1 MRKAAATKTAKAGKV
16 APARA
21 RQRTAPAAAPAAAAA
36 AAKRTGAPSPPR
48 EETLQGLASR
58 LGPGLI
64 TGAADDDP
72 SGIATYSQAGA
83 QFRFALVWTLFLTT
97 PLMIG
102 IQMLS
107 ARIGWATSEGLA
119 TNIDKI
125 CPRWLTV
132 SLIGLLVVANTI
144 NIAADVGAMAEAL
157 KLIVGG
163 PQPLYVFAFGTLC
176 IAVQV
181 FFSYE
186 RTVRLLKWLTLS
198 LFAYVAVVLV
208 VSVPW
213 QRAIVESAQPWAF
226 FPAHASAKEYAAMVV
241 AVLGTTIS
249 PYLFFWQATQEVED
263 SRRRPESHALR
274 HHPAHASEHLSRIKQ
289 DTIVGMGIS
298 NFVALCIV
306 VATAV
311 TLNETGVTNI
321 RTSAQAAEALR
332 PVAGEF
338 AFLVFGLGIVGTGLL
353 AVPVLAGS
361 AAYAVSELFG
371 WKAGLSRGFHEAR
384 GFYSIIIAAT
394 TIGSLMGFADVDP
407 IKALVLSAIVNG
419 VISVPIMV
427 VLMMIGQSKR
437 LLGRFTITLRHRVL
451 GWFATAVMGAAVAFM
466 LVTAF

>member
-1 MRKAAATKTAKAGKV
+1 MPTAKLAEKTNGLVK
-16 APARA
+16 
-21 RQRTAPAAAPAAAAA
+21 
-36 AAKRTGAPSPPR
+36 
-48 EETLQGLASR
+48 ETQSLTSR

-107 ARIGWATSEGLA
+107 ARIGWVTGVGLA
-119 TNIDKI
+119 TNIGKL

-144 NIAADVGAMAEAL
+144 NIAADVAAMAEAI
-157 KLIVGG
+157 KLLVGG
-163 PQPLYVFAFGTLC
+163 PQPLYVLAIGALC
-176 IAVQV
+176 IGMQV

-186 RTVRLLKWLTLS
+186 RTVRVLKWLTLV
-198 LFAYVAVVLV
+198 LFAYVAVILV
-208 VSVPW
+208 VKVPW
-213 QRAIVESAQPWAF
+213 GDAISQSIRPWAF
-226 FPAHASAKEYAAMVV
+226 LPAKATGKEYAAMVV

-263 SRRRPESHALR
+263 SRRRGKRKDLR
-274 HHPAHASEHLSRIKQ
+274 RHPAYVRRHLLRIKI
-289 DTIVGMGIS
+289 DTIVGMGFS
-298 NFVALCIV
+298 NLVALCIV

-311 TLNETGVTNI
+311 TLNQHGIVNI
-321 RTSAQAAEALR
+321 QTSAQAAEALR
-332 PVAGEF
+332 PDAGNF
-338 AFLVFGLGIVGTGLL
+338 AFLIFSLGIVGTGLL

-384 GFYSIIIAAT
+384 GFYWIIIAAT
-394 TIGSLMGFADVDP
+394 GIGSAMGFFDLDP

-427 VLMMIGQSKR
+427 VLMLIGQSQT
-437 LLGRFTITLRHRVL
+437 LMGRFTISGRHRWF
-451 GWFATAVMGAAVAFM
+451 GWAATGVMAAAVATMFA
-466 LVTAF
+466 TGT

>member
-1 MRKAAATKTAKAGKV
+1 MPIQ
-16 APARA
+16 PAE
-21 RQRTAPAAAPAAAAA
+21 TTTLPADDDED
-36 AAKRTGAPSPPR
+36 TESV
-48 EETLQGLASR
+48 TSR

-107 ARIGWATSEGLA
+107 ARIGWVTRQGLA
-119 TNIDKI
+119 TNIGKL

-132 SLIGLLVVANTI
+132 SLVGLLVVANTI
-144 NIAADVGAMAEAL
+144 NIAADVAAMAEAL
-157 KLIVGG
+157 KLLVGG
-163 PQPLYVFAFGTLC
+163 PQPLYVLAIGAVC
-176 IAVQV
+176 IAMQI

-186 RTVRLLKWLTLS
+186 RTVRVLKWLTLA
-198 LFAYVAVVLV
+198 LFGYVAVVLV

-213 QRAIVESAQPWAF
+213 AQAIAESIRPWAF
-226 FPAHASAKEYAAMVV
+226 VPAGATGKEYAAMVV

-263 SRRRPESHALR
+263 CRRRPGGQRLR
-274 HHPAHASEHLSRIKQ
+274 RHPAYVRKHLRRIKL
-289 DTIVGMGIS
+289 DTIVGMGFS
-298 NFVALCIV
+298 NLVALCIV

-311 TLNETGVTNI
+311 TLNQRGIVNVQTA
-321 RTSAQAAEALR
+321 AQAAEALR
-332 PVAGEF
+332 PVAGAF
-338 AFLVFGLGIVGTGLL
+338 AFLVFGLGILGTGLL

-384 GFYSIIIAAT
+384 GFYLIIIAAT
-394 TIGSLMGFADVDP
+394 GIGSAMGFFDVDP

-427 VLMMIGQSKR
+427 VLMLIGQSQKIM
-437 LLGRFTITLRHRVL
+437 GRFTISRRHRWL
-451 GWFATAVMGAAVAFM
+451 GWAATGVMAAAVASMFA
-466 LVTAF
+466 TSF

>member
-1 MRKAAATKTAKAGKV
+1 MPTST
-16 APARA
+16 PAEDTNA
-21 RQRTAPAAAPAAAAA
+21 DYSDDDDDTSL
-36 AAKRTGAPSPPR
+36 T
-48 EETLQGLASR
+48 SR

-107 ARIGWATSEGLA
+107 ARIGFVTRNGLA
-119 TNIDKI
+119 TNIGRI

-132 SLIGLLVVANTI
+132 ALIGLLVVANTI
-144 NIAADVGAMAEAL
+144 NIAADVAAMAEAV
-157 KLIVGG
+157 KLLIGG
-163 PQPLYVFAFGTLC
+163 PQPAYVLAIGALC
-176 IAVQV
+176 IAMQV
-181 FFSYE
+181 CFSYE
-186 RTVRLLKWLTLS
+186 RTVRVLKWLTLA
-198 LFAYVAVVLV
+198 LFAYVAVVLAV
-208 VSVPW
+208 DVPW
-213 QRAIVESAQPWAF
+213 QRALVESARPWAF
-226 FPAHASAKEYAAMVV
+226 LPTSATAKEYAAMVV

-263 SRRRPESHALR
+263 CRRRPDVKTLR
-274 HHPAHASEHLSRIKQ
+274 HHPAYVRKHLRRIKL
-289 DTIVGMGIS
+289 DTVVGMGFS
-298 NFVALCIV
+298 NLVALCIV

-311 TLNETGVTNI
+311 TLNQRGIVNI
-321 RTSAQAAEALR
+321 QTSAQAAEALR

-338 AFLVFGLGIVGTGLL
+338 AFLVFALGIVGTGLL

-384 GFYSIIIAAT
+384 GFYLIIIAAT
-394 TIGSLMGFADVDP
+394 GIGSAMGAFDVDP
-407 IKALVLSAIVNG
+407 IKALVLSAIING

-427 VLMMIGQSKR
+427 VLMMIGQSRR
-437 LLGRFTITLRHRVL
+437 LMGRFTITLRHRFF
-451 GWFATAVMGAAVAFM
+451 GWSATAVMAAAVAVMFA
-466 LVTAF
+466 TGF